1 MARTST
7 IPIRE
12 VLCKMFPASRLRAL
26 ARERGAVVRERKV
39 DIVALFWTLVL
50 GFGVGEHRTLAALR
64 REYERTTGQRLE
76 ESSFYE
82 RFTPGLAKLLK
93 AAVAEGLGAMMPPGR
108 ALRGPLAAF
117 QDLVLADATVM
128 RLKDLLAEVYP
139 ACRTNHTRAAVKL
152 HAVVSVTG
160 ASRQAVKLTAERQG
174 EARVLRVGPW
184 VRGRLLLF
192 DLGYFRYQ
200 LFACISRNG
209 GYFLARLKRHANPR
223 IVAVHRRHRG
233 RARPL
238 VGKRLQEVLDGLQRE
253 VLDVEV
259 EVSFPRRRYGGRVHR
274 GRQRLRVVGLMDEA
288 SGAYHLYCTNI
299 APEKLS
305 AEDVGSVYAARWQV
319 ELLFRELKST
329 YRIDEFPSARRPVV
343 EALVYA
349 ALLTFTVSRRLRE
362 AVRTR
367 LKRFADRIPEQRWAR
382 LFAVVAHDLLLLMTR
397 PPRESRLTER
407 LISILL
413 LHEAVD
419 PNRDRPSL
427 IPAVEMRRH
436 VYRPRVAK

>member
-1 MARTST
+1 MARTSS
-7 IPIRE
+7 IPVRE
-12 VLCKMFPASRLRAL
+12 VLCKMFPAARLRTL

-39 DIVALFWTLVL
+39 DIVVLFWTLVL
-50 GFGVGEHRTLAALR
+50 GFGEGSHRSLASLR
-64 REYERTTGQRLE
+64 RAYQRTTGQRLE
-76 ESSFYE
+76 ESSFYD
-82 RFTPGLAKLLK
+82 RFTPGLGKLLK
-93 AAVAEGLGAMMPPGR
+93 AAVAEGLDAMIPKARM
-108 ALRGPLAAF
+108 LRGPLAAF
-117 QDLVLADATVM
+117 RDLVLADATVM
-128 RLKDLLAEVYP
+128 RLKDFLAGVYP
-139 ACRTNHTRAAVKL
+139 ACRTNHTQAAVKL

-160 ASRQAVKLTAERQG
+160 ASRQSVKFTAERRH
-174 EARVLRVGPW
+174 EARVLQVGSW

-200 LFACISRNG
+200 LFACIIRNG

-233 RARPL
+233 RALAL
-238 VGKRLQEVLDGLQRE
+238 VGERLQDVLARLDRE

-259 EVSFPRRRYGGRVHR
+259 EVSFPRRRYAGRVHR
-274 GRQRLRVVGLMDEA
+274 DRQRLRVVGLKDEA
-288 SGAYHLYCTNI
+288 SGEYHLYCTPVP
-299 APEKLS
+299 PEKLS
-305 AEDVGSVYAARWQV
+305 AEDVRSVYAARWQV

-349 ALLTFTVSRRLRE
+349 AILTFTVSRCLRE
-362 AVRTR
+362 AVRVK
-367 LKRFADRIPEQRWAR
+367 LKHLADRMPEQRWAR
-382 LFAVVAHDLLLLMTR
+382 LFAAVAHDLLLLMTR
-397 PPRESRLTER
+397 PPRETRLIER
-407 LISILL
+407 LVSILL

-436 VYRPRVAK
+436 VYRPRVA